1 MDADNDFMKNNFTQ
15 ALNLKAGVEIRLDA
29 LRLRAGYALDQVPTN
44 VDLDYKSANQRISA
58 GVGLH
63 LENFFA
69 DFTIINSQVNSSYAP
84 YLLADNSQPDVLLWT
99 NNFSGLLTLGF
110 SF

>member
-1 MDADNDFMKNNFTQ
+1 
-15 ALNLKAGVEIRLDA
+15 IRLDA
-29 LRLRAGYALDQVPTN
+29 LRLRAGYALDQVPVTAN
-44 VDLDYKSANQRISA
+44 LDYKSSNQRISA

-63 LENFFA
+63 KENFFA
-69 DFTIINSQVNSSYAP
+69 DFTIINSQITSFYSP
-84 YLLADNSQPDVLLWT
+84 YTLADNTQPDVQLWT